1 MRRAIPFLAGVI
13 FAAGLCIS
21 GMTDP
26 MKVQNFLDFFGHW
39 DPSLAFVM
47 GGAIA
52 VHFGVV
58 MWSKRAEKP
67 LISDRFVWPD
77 FTDID
82 ARLVTGAAIFGVG
95 WGLAGYCP
103 GPALVSIGAASQP
116 LVAFLVAMAAGT
128 IGARW
133 SIEADSEPRH
143 FSPQSGRRN
152 SQ

>member
-13 FAAGLCIS
+13 FAAGLCLS

-58 MWSKRAEKP
+58 MWAKRAEKP

-77 FTDID
+77 FVKVDGK
-82 ARLVTGAAIFGVG
+82 LVIGAALFGVG
-95 WGLAGYCP
+95 WGLSGYCP
-103 GPALVSIGAASQP
+103 GPAFTSIGAASQP
-116 LVAFLVAMAAGT
+116 LVAFLIAMTAGT
-128 IGARW
+128 IASRFVLDRKKSVIDDVPEGT
-133 SIEADSEPRH
+133 SISR
-143 FSPQSGRRN
+143 S
-152 SQ
+152 

>member
-1 MRRAIPFLAGVI
+1 MRRGIPFLAGAI

-21 GMTDP
+21 GMTEP
-26 MKVQNFLDFFGHW
+26 MKVQNFLDFFGRW

-58 MWSKRAEKP
+58 MWAKRAEKP

-77 FTDID
+77 FVNVD
-82 ARLVTGAAIFGVG
+82 ASLVAGAAIFGVG
-95 WGLAGYCP
+95 WGLSGYCP
-103 GPALVSIGAASQP
+103 GPALASIGAASQP
-116 LVAFLVAMAAGT
+116 LIAFLLAMAAGT
-128 IGARW
+128 IVARW

-143 FSPQSGRRN
+143 LSPQSSRRN
-152 SQ
+152 S